1 MGTTTT
7 TSSKRTTKKA
17 ASSPLD
23 DLRAEALELE
33 AQLEEELWKDA
44 IRAAQAAVE
53 SLAENESS
61 GHPFDRRRGLRLRD
75 KATKIDA
82 AFNRLR
88 ALRRGEM
95 LPPRVEDE
103 F

>member
-7 TSSKRTTKKA
+7 NSSKKTTKKTPSA
-17 ASSPLD
+17 LEQ
-23 DLRAEALELE
+23 LRDEALGLE
-33 AQLEEELWKDA
+33 QQLEEELWRDA
-44 IRAAQAAVE
+44 IRAAKAAVE
-53 SLAENESS
+53 SLTENESS
-61 GHPFDRRRGLRLRD
+61 GHPFDRRRGLRLRE

-88 ALRRGEM
+88 ALRKGDM
-95 LPPRVEDE
+95 LPPRGEDE

>member
-7 TSSKRTTKKA
+7 TTRKRTTKKTA
-17 ASSPLD
+17 SPLD
-23 DLRAEALELE
+23 ALREEALDLE
-33 AQLEEELWKDA
+33 AQLEEELWRDA
-44 IRAAQAAVE
+44 IRAAKAAVE
-53 SLAENESS
+53 SLTENESS
-61 GHPFDRRRGLRLRD
+61 GHPYDRRRGLRLRE

-88 ALRRGEM
+88 ALRKGEM

>member
-7 TSSKRTTKKA
+7 TTSKRTTKKTA
-17 ASSPLD
+17 SPLD
-23 DLRAEALELE
+23 ALREEALDLE
-33 AQLEEELWKDA
+33 AQLEEELWRDA
-44 IRAAQAAVE
+44 IRAAKAAVE
-53 SLAENESS
+53 SLTENESS
-61 GHPFDRRRGLRLRD
+61 GHPYDRRRGLRLRE

-88 ALRRGEM
+88 ALRKGEM

>member
-23 DLRAEALELE
+23 ELRAEALELE
-33 AQLEEELWKDA
+33 GQLEEELWKDA

-53 SLAENESS
+53 SLSENESS

>member
-1 MGTTTT
+1 MPTTAKATT
-7 TSSKRTTKKA
+7 APKKTKSKSA
-17 ASSPLD
+17 LD
-23 DLRAEALELE
+23 ELKTEALQLE
-33 AQLEEELWKDA
+33 TQLEEELWRDA
-44 IRAAQAAVE
+44 IRAAKAAVE

-61 GHPFDRRRGLRLRD
+61 GHHFDRRRGLRLRE
-75 KATKIDA
+75 KAVKVDA

-88 ALRRGEM
+88 ALRAGHQ

>member
-33 AQLEEELWKDA
+33 GQLEEELWKDA

>member
-23 DLRAEALELE
+23 ELRAEALDLE
-33 AQLEEELWKDA
+33 SQLEEELWRDA
-44 IRAAQAAVE
+44 IRAAKAAVE
-53 SLAENESS
+53 SLGENESS
-61 GHPFDRRRGLRLRD
+61 GHPYDRRRGLRLRE